1 MYYSFHNMLDY
12 RLLDTGKK
20 HICEQKITQYF
31 SSKGFSADREWTLAE
46 CKTALGYS
54 LKHNS
59 VKECIFVIK
68 HYWECKLKSMDEKLK
83 EAEGKVLELTSECR
97 RHKTATK
104 HAQSTCKQLQQ
115 TLTEVEQ
122 QHAKL
127 KSKSGPQCSL
137 TVAPTPGQPCY
148 KEDGNPQVAVRLY
161 PELSESDLSDGS
173 ESVSSDKDSDHAT
186 GKTHFPICVKMRPVT
201 VVSSEVLNRRNAGG
215 ETRLE
220 IGHIPLDAATL
231 DTISKEFKPPR
242 EMGLD
247 FIDLMHKKRNLY
259 SLHPNDGVAI
269 AGQVL
274 NITDGRELAK
284 KVSNAL
290 GDKGQ
295 NLDKGW
301 EAFDDWIKC
310 KCRKTT
316 DWGQIT
322 NCRHRKGESAADF
335 CERFEKV
342 FLRHSGISHYN
353 ADNINNTTDG
363 PHFRQLVE
371 SLQTDLRQALVTAVP
386 NWRNTKWVDLK
397 NELDRLDVD
406 LEPNHVP
413 ASIHIL
419 TENGSNLGPTQTFTN
434 QKKECHYCHRI
445 GHFSRVCRKK
455 QADRCK
461 MGASSRDSTM
471 GNSFGG
477 FSQGSPS
484 GISQEQIP
492 LIIKTLQGV
501 TGQRPQP

>member
-1 MYYSFHNMLDY
+1 MPQWSDSDFE
-12 RLLDTGKK
+12 RVISDTGKK

-83 EAEGKVLELTSECR
+83 EAEGKVLELTSE
-97 RHKTATK
+97 
-104 HAQSTCKQLQQ
+104 
-115 TLTEVEQ
+115 
-122 QHAKL
+122 
-127 KSKSGPQCSL
+127 L
-137 TVAPTPGQPCY
+137 TV
-148 KEDGNPQVAVRLY
+148 RLF

-173 ESVSSDKDSDHAT
+173 ESVSSDKDSDHST

-201 VVSSEVLNRRNAGG
+201 VVSPEVLNRRNAGG
-215 ETRLE
+215 ESRVE
-220 IGHIPLDAATL
+220 IWHIPLDAATL

-259 SLHPNDGVAI
+259 SLHPNDAVAI
-269 AGQVL
+269 ASQVL
-274 NITDGRELAK
+274 NFTDGRELAK
-284 KVSNAL
+284 KVLNAL

-335 CERFEKV
+335 CERFERV
-342 FLRHSGISHYN
+342 FLRHSGISQYN

-419 TENGSNLGPTQTFTN
+419 TENGSNSGSNQQFSN

-461 MGASSRDSTM
+461 MG
-471 GNSFGG
+471 FY
-477 FSQGSPS
+477 
-484 GISQEQIP
+484 
-492 LIIKTLQGV
+492 TLQL
-501 TGQRPQP
+501 QPVV

>member
-1 MYYSFHNMLDY
+1 MLSVNTLSQALFNGFY
-12 RLLDTGKK
+12 FRALGGFKIVSLK
-20 HICEQKITQYF
+20 HCYF

-59 VKECIFVIK
+59 VKECLFVIK

-137 TVAPTPGQPCY
+137 TV
-148 KEDGNPQVAVRLY
+148 VR
-161 PELSESDLSDGS
+161 
-173 ESVSSDKDSDHAT
+173 
-186 GKTHFPICVKMRPVT
+186 
-201 VVSSEVLNRRNAGG
+201 NRRNAGG

-220 IGHIPLDAATL
+220 IGHVPLDAATL

-259 SLHPNDGVAI
+259 SLHPNDAVAI
-269 AGQVL
+269 ASQVL

-284 KVSNAL
+284 KVLNAL

-310 KCRKTT
+310 KYRKTT

-322 NCRHRKGESAADF
+322 NCRHRKGESAAAF
-335 CERFEKV
+335 CERFERV
-342 FLRHSGISHYN
+342 FLRHSGISQYS
-353 ADNINNTTDG
+353 AGNINNTTDG

-386 NWRNTKWVDLK
+386 NWRKTKWVDLK
-397 NELDRLDVD
+397 NQLDRLDVD

-455 QADRCK
+455 QHK
-461 MGASSRDSTM
+461 NMNLLNLIKSSQQYL
-471 GNSFGG
+471 N
-477 FSQGSPS
+477 
-484 GISQEQIP
+484 
-492 LIIKTLQGV
+492 K
-501 TGQRPQP
+501 

>member
-1 MYYSFHNMLDY
+1 MPQWSDSDFESVISDI
-12 RLLDTGKK
+12 GKK
-20 HICEQKITQYF
+20 HICEQKLTQYF

-59 VKECIFVIK
+59 VKECLFVIK

-104 HAQSTCKQLQQ
+104 HAQSTCKQL
-115 TLTEVEQ
+115 
-122 QHAKL
+122 
-127 KSKSGPQCSL
+127 
-137 TVAPTPGQPCY
+137 Y
-148 KEDGNPQVAVRLY
+148 
-161 PELSESDLSDGS
+161 DLSDGS

-201 VVSSEVLNRRNAGG
+201 VVSSEVRNRRNAGG

-220 IGHIPLDAATL
+220 IGHIPCKDAATL

-259 SLHPNDGVAI
+259 SLHPNDAVAI
-269 AGQVL
+269 ASQVL

-301 EAFDDWIKC
+301 EAFEDWIKC

-335 CERFEKV
+335 CERFERV
-342 FLRHSGISHYN
+342 FLRHSGISQYN

-371 SLQTDLRQALVTAVP
+371 SLQTDLRQALVTSVP

-406 LEPNHVP
+406 LEPNHWPEEQLLFFFSHTDHINARSSHLLHV
-413 ASIHIL
+413 ASDL
-419 TENGSNLGPTQTFTN
+419 D
-434 QKKECHYCHRI
+434 HY
-445 GHFSRVCRKK
+445 FK
-455 QADRCK
+455 
-461 MGASSRDSTM
+461 
-471 GNSFGG
+471 
-477 FSQGSPS
+477 
-484 GISQEQIP
+484 P
-492 LIIKTLQGV
+492 LQFKSLPNI
-501 TGQRPQP
+501 